1 MTGDGGERYKKVS
14 SAAKNMSA
22 LVDDIAKTAR
32 RNFKDKG
39 VPEVDA
45 KFLKDSVGALKELFE
60 MLWKT
65 GLPLRQEWYSL
76 FHRSAVVFQDSY
88 SIPYME
94 ARIRLQNLQKKFS
107 VNKVLFQFER

>member
-32 RNFKDKG
+32 RNFKDRG
-39 VPEVDA
+39 APEVDA

-60 MLWKT
+60 MLCEYEDEKPCDDA
-65 GLPLRQEWYSL
+65 GVIRIEKEAEEWG
-76 FHRSAVVFQDSY
+76 
-88 SIPYME
+88 
-94 ARIRLQNLQKKFS
+94 K
-107 VNKVLFQFER
+107 

>member
-1 MTGDGGERYKKVS
+1 MTGDDGERYKKVS

-60 MLWKT
+60 MLCEYEDEK
-65 GLPLRQEWYSL
+65 PCDD
-76 FHRSAVVFQDSY
+76 AVV
-88 SIPYME
+88 IRIEKE
-94 ARIRLQNLQKKFS
+94 AEEWGK
-107 VNKVLFQFER
+107 